1 MNKAIPIETTNKL
14 SKKSGRF
21 AKKLVGGKNIGDRYK
36 A

>member
-21 AKKLVGGKNIGDRYK
+21 AKKLVRAINFL
-36 A
+36 